1 MSCQT
6 MLRPL
11 LIGLLA
17 LALVPAATLIVI
29 RERIPVPADAR
40 TGGSASASA
49 VASAGALGRIE
60 PASRILRLSHGAG
73 PEGARVG
80 RLLVR
85 EGEEVRAGQLLAE
98 FHDLPRREAALA
110 QAEAALALAE
120 ARLARILAAGRDTE
134 VAAARAR
141 LAAAQAAEENAVREA
156 RRAEALLRTA
166 AGNQAAWDRARF
178 AAAQATAERSRAEAE
193 LEALLAPRAE
203 DVAVAHA
210 EVAQARS
217 AVAEARAARD
227 LALLVSPIDGT
238 VLKIHAREGERIGN
252 DGVLELADLTAFD
265 VVAEVYE
272 TDLPRVRVG
281 ASAEVAVPGE
291 PRPFPARVVDLGW
304 RVGRQSVISPDPVA
318 AIDSRVVEVRL
329 RLDSTANEAVR
340 RRTNMQV
347 QVAIRP

>member
-1 MSCQT
+1 
-6 MLRPL
+6 MLKPL
-11 LIGLLA
+11 LIGAVA
-17 LALVPAATLIVI
+17 LALVPVLALVAI
-29 RERIPVPADAR
+29 RERVPTSTETR
-40 TGGSASASA
+40 TAASASASV
-49 VASAGALGRIE
+49 VAGAGALGRIE
-60 PASRILRLSHGAG
+60 PASRVLRLSHGAG

-85 EGEEVRAGQLLAE
+85 EGDSVRAGQVLAE
-98 FHDLPRREAALA
+98 FHDLARKEAVLA

-120 ARLARILAAGRDTE
+120 LRLARILAAGRDTE
-134 VAAARAR
+134 IAAARAR
-141 LAAAQAAEENAVREA
+141 LAAVRAAEESALREA

-166 AGNQAAWDRARF
+166 AGNEAAWDRARF

-193 LEALLAPRAE
+193 LEALLAPRPE
-203 DVAVAHA
+203 DVAIARA
-210 EVAQARS
+210 EVAQAQT

-227 LALLVSPIDGT
+227 LALLLSPIDGT
-238 VLKIHAREGERIGN
+238 VLRIHAREGERVGN

-272 TDLPRVRVG
+272 TDLPRVRLG
-281 ASAEVAVPGE
+281 AAAEVIVPGE
-291 PRPFPARVVDLGW
+291 PRPYPARVIDLGW

-329 RLDSTANEAVR
+329 RLDASANEAIR

>member
-1 MSCQT
+1 
-6 MLRPL
+6 MLKPL
-11 LIGLLA
+11 LVGA
-17 LALVPAATLIVI
+17 LALVLVPAAALLAL
-29 RERIPVPADAR
+29 REHVPLSADTR
-40 TGGSASASA
+40 TVAAASASV
-49 VASAGALGRIE
+49 VAGAGALGRVE
-60 PASRILRLSHGAG
+60 PASRVLRLSHGAG

-85 EGEEVRAGQLLAE
+85 EGEMVRAGQVLAE
-98 FHDLPRREAALA
+98 FHDLPRKEAALA

-134 VAAARAR
+134 IAAARAR
-141 LAAAQAAEENAVREA
+141 LAAARAAEENALREA

-166 AGNQAAWDRARF
+166 AGNEAAWDRARF
-178 AAAQATAERSRAEAE
+178 AAAQATAERTRAEAE

-203 DVAVAHA
+203 DVAVARA
-210 EVAQARS
+210 EVAQAR
-217 AVAEARAARD
+217 AAAAEARAARD

-238 VLKIHAREGERIGN
+238 VLKIHAREGERVGS

-265 VVAEVYE
+265 VVAEIYE
-272 TDLPRVRVG
+272 TDLPRVRLG
-281 ASAEVAVPGE
+281 AAAEVTVPGE

-329 RLDSTANEAVR
+329 RLDPSANETVR

>member
-1 MSCQT
+1 

-11 LIGLLA
+11 LFGLFA
-17 LALVPAATLIVI
+17 LALVPAATFIVI
-29 RERIPVPADAR
+29 RERIPAPVDAR
-40 TGGSASASA
+40 AGWSASASV
-49 VASAGALGRIE
+49 VASVGALGRIE
-60 PASRILRLSHGAG
+60 PASRVLRLSHGAG

-98 FHDLPRREAALA
+98 FHDLPRKEAALA

-178 AAAQATAERSRAEAE
+178 AAALATAERTRAEAE

-203 DVAVAHA
+203 DVAVARA

-238 VLKIHAREGERIGN
+238 VLKIHAREGERVGS
-252 DGVLELADLTAFD
+252 DGVLELADLTAFE

-272 TDLPRVRVG
+272 TDLPRVRLG
-281 ASAEVAVPGE
+281 ATADVLVPGE

-304 RVGRQSVISPDPVA
+304 RVGRQSVVSPDPVA

-329 RLDSTANEAVR
+329 RLDPAANEAVR

>member
-1 MSCQT
+1 
-6 MLRPL
+6 MLKPL
-11 LIGLLA
+11 LVGA
-17 LALVPAATLIVI
+17 LALVLVPAAALLAL
-29 RERIPVPADAR
+29 REHVPLSADTRAF
-40 TGGSASASA
+40 SAASASV
-49 VASAGALGRIE
+49 VAGAGALGRVE
-60 PASRILRLSHGAG
+60 PASRVLRLSHGAG

-85 EGEEVRAGQLLAE
+85 EGEMVRAGQVLAE
-98 FHDLPRREAALA
+98 FHDLPRKEAALA

-134 VAAARAR
+134 IAAARAR
-141 LAAAQAAEENAVREA
+141 LAAARAAEENALREA

-166 AGNQAAWDRARF
+166 AGNEAAWDRARF
-178 AAAQATAERSRAEAE
+178 AAAQATAERTRAEAE

-203 DVAVAHA
+203 DVAVARA
-210 EVAQARS
+210 EVAQAR
-217 AVAEARAARD
+217 AAAAEARAARD

-238 VLKIHAREGERIGN
+238 VLKIHAREGERVGS

-265 VVAEVYE
+265 VVAEIYE
-272 TDLPRVRVG
+272 TDLPRVRLG
-281 ASAEVAVPGE
+281 AAAEVTVPGE

-329 RLDSTANEAVR
+329 RLDPSANETVR